1 MNNGIEFETVE
12 ANGVSLHL
20 ARVGDETKPLIVCL
34 HGFPEYW
41 AAWRE
46 VMLAL
51 AGEFFLV
58 APDQRG
64 FNLSSK
70 PEGVEAYRTRNMVAD
85 LSALADRLSP
95 GRPFILAGHDWG
107 ASVAYA
113 YAFAH
118 PERLSHLVVANG
130 AHPVCFQRAILADM
144 DQRKA
149 SQYFH
154 ALRAEGAAERMAD
167 NDFAR
172 TMKMIA
178 GFSKVDWMTP
188 AIAAGYRAAWG
199 KPGAMQAMLHWYNSS
214 PVVVPAPDAEVADA
228 PLLTVADDKVTVRM
242 PHLVIWGDADEALRP
257 VCLDGLDRYAADLT
271 IRHVAGAGH
280 WVLHEKPVEVAAA
293 IRSFVAR

>member
-64 FNLSSK
+64 FNLS
-70 PEGVEAYRTRNMVAD
+70 
-85 LSALADRLSP
+85 P

-130 AHPVCFQRAILADM
+130 AHPVCFQRAILADV